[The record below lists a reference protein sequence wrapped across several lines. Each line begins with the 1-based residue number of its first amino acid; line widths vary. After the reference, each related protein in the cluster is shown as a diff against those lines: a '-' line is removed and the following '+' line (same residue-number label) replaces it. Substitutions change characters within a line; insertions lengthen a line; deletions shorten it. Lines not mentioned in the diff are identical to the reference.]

1 MKPIIGVLLREQET
15 RSNKYMRGIYSDVVS
30 DVNRHGG
37 IVIGIPNPQS
47 GIFYDKDIT
56 NTPALSEDGF
66 NDMKLLVD
74 MCDGMIFQGGDEY
87 FDYDLKVLKYCY
99 DKDIPVLGI
108 CLGMQTMA
116 CLFEGEMTEIG
127 NMSHKQDEKYVHD
140 VSIDKNSNLY
150 KILAKENISVNS
162 FHKSK
167 IVKTGLD
174 IVATS
179 TDGIIEAVEDKSRKF
194 FLGLQWHPERM
205 SNYDHLQD
213 KIIKS
218 FTESCKEN

>member
-1 MKPIIGVLLREQET
+1 MKPIIGVLLREQKT
-15 RSNKYMRGIYSDVVS
+15 LGNKYMRGVYSDVVS
-30 DVNRHGG
+30 DVNKHGG

-56 NTPALSEDGF
+56 NTPSLTEDGF
-66 NDMKLLVD
+66 NDMKLIVD

-99 DKDIPVLGI
+99 DKDMPVLGI
-108 CLGMQTMA
+108 CLGMQIMA
-116 CLFEGEMTEIG
+116 CLFDGEMIDIG
-127 NMSHKQDEKYVHD
+127 NMTHKQDEKYVHD
-140 VSIDKNSNLY
+140 VNIDKNSNLY
-150 KILAKENISVNS
+150 KILGKENISVNS

-167 IVKTGLD
+167 IIKTALD

-179 TDGIIEAVEDKSRKF
+179 DDGIIEAVEDKSRKF

-205 SNYDHLQD
+205 SHYDELQD
-213 KIIKS
+213 KVIETFI
-218 FTESCKEN
+218 ESCKND